1 MSVIKPFKGFRPPVD
16 IVEKLASRPYD
27 VLNSEE
33 ARVEC
38 EGNPYS
44 LLHVTKAEIDLP
56 KGTDEHS
63 PEVYL
68 QVVKNYNLFKD
79 LGWLVKDEEEK
90 LYIYAQSMNPKDANA
105 KWQYGIVACA
115 YSEDYVNKII
125 KKHELTRKDKE
136 EDRMKHVRITNAN
149 VEPVFFAYPAVARI
163 DEIVAGITAKKPIYD
178 FIAKEDGF

>member
-1 MSVIKPFKGFRPPVD
+1 MSIIKPFKGFRPPVD

-79 LGWLVKDEEEK
+79 LGWLVKDEEENPRDGGAWWAAV
-90 LYIYAQSMNPKDANA
+90 YGVAQSR
-105 KWQYGIVACA
+105 
-115 YSEDYVNKII
+115 
-125 KKHELTRKDKE
+125 TRLK
-136 EDRMKHVRITNAN
+136 
-149 VEPVFFAYPAVARI
+149 
-163 DEIVAGITAKKPIYD
+163 
-178 FIAKEDGF
+178 

>member
-90 LYIYAQSMNPKDANA
+90 LYIYAQSMNPKDKDA

-115 YSEDYVNKII
+115 YSEDYGGPY
-125 KKHELTRKDKE
+125 ETRPHHQRQRRARLLRLSRHRPHRR
-136 EDRMKHVRITNAN
+136 DRGRHHRQEAHL
-149 VEPVFFAYPAVARI
+149 
-163 DEIVAGITAKKPIYD
+163 
-178 FIAKEDGF
+178 